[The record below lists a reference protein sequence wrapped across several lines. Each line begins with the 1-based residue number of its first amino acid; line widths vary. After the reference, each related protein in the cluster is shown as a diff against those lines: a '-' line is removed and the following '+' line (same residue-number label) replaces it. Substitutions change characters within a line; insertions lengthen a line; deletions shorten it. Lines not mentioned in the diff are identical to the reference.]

1 MFGIGVSGRVIRIA
15 AVAVLVAAVG
25 TGVVG
30 AKGRAP
36 VRLFDGKTLKGW
48 SVHSGFAKYHVEDG
62 CIVGTTVPKS
72 PNTFLCTNKEF
83 GDFILEFEVKLDN
96 PELNSGVQFRSQIA
110 PTEMAFLFRGED
122 GKPRETVIP
131 KDRVYGYQAEIATE
145 TIGSSGG
152 IYDEARRG
160 FMMVDVKS
168 DPTASK
174 AFKDGVWNKYRIE
187 CKGSTMKTFI
197 NDVPC
202 ATLRDSLTSRG
213 VIGLQVHAVGNTA
226 TPYTVRWRN
235 IQIQVLD

>member
-1 MFGIGVSGRVIRIA
+1 MLSTGGKGRMIWIA
-15 AVAVLVAAVG
+15 ALVVFCAAVC
-25 TGVVG
+25 TG
-30 AKGRAP
+30 AQKIQ
-36 VRLFDGKTLKGW
+36 LFDGKTLTGW
-48 SVHSGFAKYHVEDG
+48 SVHSGFAKYRVEDG

-72 PNTFLCTNKEF
+72 PNSFLCTKKEF

-145 TIGSSGG
+145 KIGSSGG

-160 FMMVDVKS
+160 FMMVDVRN
-168 DPTASK
+168 DPKAGK

-187 CKGSTMKTFI
+187 CKGSIMKTFI

-202 ATLRDSLTSRG
+202 ATLRDSLTARG
-213 VIGLQVHAVGNTA
+213 VIGLQVHAVGDTA

>member
-1 MFGIGVSGRVIRIA
+1 MLSAGVKGRMIWIA
-15 AVAVLVAAVG
+15 ALVVSFATVCM
-25 TGVVG
+25 G
-30 AKGRAP
+30 AKKIQ
-36 VRLFDGKTLKGW
+36 LFDGKTLKGW

-62 CIVGTTVPKS
+62 SIVGTTVPKS
-72 PNTFLCTNKEF
+72 PNSFLCTNKEF

-110 PTEMAFLFRGED
+110 PTELAFWFRD
-122 GKPRETVIP
+122 ASGKPWQNVIP

-145 TIGSSGG
+145 KIGSSGG
-152 IYDEARRG
+152 IYDEARRAW
-160 FMMVDVKS
+160 MIVDVKG
-168 DPTASK
+168 DPKASK

-202 ATLRDSLTSRG
+202 ATLRDSLTARG
-213 VIGLQVHAVGNTA
+213 VIGLQVHQVSNDAP
-226 TPYTVRWRN
+226 PYTVRWRN

>member
-1 MFGIGVSGRVIRIA
+1 MIQVA
-15 AVAVLVAAVG
+15 AVAVLCAAVCIG
-25 TGVVG
+25 AVG
-30 AKGRAP
+30 AKDLSP
-36 VRLFDGKTLKGW
+36 IRLFDGKTLTGW
-48 SVHSGFAKYHVEDG
+48 SVHSGFAKYRVEDG

-72 PNTFLCTNKEF
+72 PNSFLCTDKEF

-145 TIGSSGG
+145 KTGTSGG

-160 FMMVDVKS
+160 FMMVDVKG
-168 DPTASK
+168 DPKASK
-174 AFKDGVWNKYRIE
+174 AFKDGQWNKYRIE
-187 CKGSTMKTFI
+187 CKGSIMKTFI

-202 ATLRDSLTSRG
+202 ATLRDSLTARG
-213 VIGLQVHAVGNTA
+213 VIGLQVHAVGNVA